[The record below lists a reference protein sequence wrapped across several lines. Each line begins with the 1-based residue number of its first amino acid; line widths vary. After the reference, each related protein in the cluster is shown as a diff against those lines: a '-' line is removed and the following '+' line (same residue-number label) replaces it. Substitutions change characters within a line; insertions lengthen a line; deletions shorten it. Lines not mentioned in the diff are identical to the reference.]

1 MLSGCKSRADD
12 DASGFNKSMVRMVFV
27 NGVEA
32 SDMLIVFRLVPV
44 PLLSVFIRAKSTF
57 ELTYITGSVGKV
69 HAEIR

>member
-12 DASGFNKSMVRMVFV
+12 DASGFNKSMVRMVVV

-32 SDMLIVFRLVPV
+32 SDMLIVFRLPV